1 MESESEEIE
10 KPEMPKLDSEPIR
23 SKSFV
28 YTIRDWKEY
37 LGESLL
43 IIFSVL
49 LVVMMTEYFNN
60 LREKENTK
68 SLLKNIAA
76 ELNHNK
82 KAILEMNQYNLLVLD
97 KIDSALINEKLQ
109 NDLVSNDEFH
119 LNVIAPRGVLY
130 HYLDNDAWTIAKSN
144 NVMSKVDD
152 ETIAM
157 LTKVYEDQE
166 RVMKVED
173 EVAKVIL
180 DRASRDRKQVHTT
193 LILIRDIY
201 HGWAV
206 DRTYGLLTKIDN
218 AIKKVDKF

>member
-1 MESESEEIE
+1 MTMEPEQI
-10 KPEMPKLDSEPIR
+10 KQPEMPNLDSKPAKI
-23 SKSFV
+23 KSFV

-49 LVVMMTEYFNN
+49 LVVILTEYINKF
-60 LREKENTK
+60 REKGNTK
-68 SLLKNIAA
+68 ILLKNIAT

-82 KAILEMNQYNLLVLD
+82 KAILEMNQYNLMVLD
-97 KIDSALINEKLQ
+97 KIDSALINKKLQ
-109 NDLVSNDEFH
+109 DDLVSNDEFH
-119 LNVIAPRGVLY
+119 LNVIAPQGVLY
-130 HYLDNDAWTIAKSN
+130 RYLDNDAWTIAKSN
-144 NVMSKVDD
+144 NVMSKVDG

-157 LTKVYEDQE
+157 LTKVYDNQE
-166 RVMKVED
+166 RIMKVED

-180 DRASRDRKQVHTT
+180 DRASRDPKQLHIT

-206 DRTYGLLTKIDN
+206 DRTYGLLKKIDN